1 MIEITIP
8 GLTESQ
14 CVIANILWEFE
25 DGKDAD
31 AFIQNL
37 PTKARRQEAKTIKD
51 LMVLAAIEQV
61 YTGIQD
67 DLNYPDAAEVLKQFT
82 L

>member
-1 MIEITIP
+1 MVEITIP

-31 AFIQNL
+31 AFIRNL

-51 LMVLAAIEQV
+51 LMVLAAIEQT
-61 YTGIQD
+61 YLGIHD

>member
-1 MIEITIP
+1 MIDIQIH
-8 GLTESQ
+8 GLNARQ
-14 CVIANILWEFE
+14 HIIADILWAFE

-31 AFIQNL
+31 AFIRNL

-61 YTGIQD
+61 YSGIQD
-67 DLNYPDAAEVLKQFT
+67 DLNYPDANEVLKQFT

>member
-1 MIEITIP
+1 
-8 GLTESQ
+8 
-14 CVIANILWEFE
+14 
-25 DGKDAD
+25 
-31 AFIQNL
+31 
-37 PTKARRQEAKTIKD
+37 
-51 LMVLAAIEQV
+51 MVLAAIEQV